1 MIEYVSKHYDKILAC
16 LLEHVQITVIAVA
29 VSFMIA
35 LPFGILISKYKRL
48 SGAVNGVCN
57 LIFSIP
63 TLAMLVILLPFTGLG
78 DMTAIVTLVLYNQY
92 VLIKNI
98 AEGFDEINPAIH
110 EIGLGMGYSKV
121 QFFFSVEWPLALPMI
136 INGIKLAAIGT
147 VTMGTLGA
155 TIGAGGLGE
164 LILMGLVMRHWNKV
178 IVGSVLCAVFAFMLS
193 TILQALEDRAR
204 KRAQGI
210 GR

>member
-1 MIEYVSKHYDKILAC
+1 MIEYISKHYDKILIC
-16 LLEHVQITVIAVA
+16 LLEHIQITVIAVA
-29 VSFMIA
+29 VSFIIA

-48 SGAVNGVCN
+48 SGIVNGACN

-78 DMTAIVTLVLYNQY
+78 NMTAIVTLVLYNQY

-98 AEGFDEINPAIH
+98 AEGFDEINPAIR
-110 EIGLGMGYSKV
+110 EIGLGMGYSKI

-178 IVGSVLCAVFAFMLS
+178 IAGSALCAVFAFLLS
-193 TILQALEDRAR
+193 AILQLWEDKAR
-204 KRAQGI
+204 RKAQGI
-210 GR
+210 KK